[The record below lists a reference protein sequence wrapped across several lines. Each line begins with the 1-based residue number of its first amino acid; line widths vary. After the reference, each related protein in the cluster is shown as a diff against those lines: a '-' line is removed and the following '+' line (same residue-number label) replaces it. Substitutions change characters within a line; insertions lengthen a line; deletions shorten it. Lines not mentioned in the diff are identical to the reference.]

1 MAKAE
6 HDETDYGP
14 NGEPE
19 AGEQG
24 ASSPHGAPEASEQ
37 RSTDRPDV
45 LQLGKA
51 LKESL
56 SVVQASVLG
65 IFVIA
70 VLFALEA
77 TAGFI
82 IPIVVAHLLDR
93 LLSPLVRGMRKGGI
107 PAPIGAAIVL
117 LAFGAAIGGGIYYLS
132 GPAAEWMDSAPRNIR
147 IAESRLRGSTES
159 LEKMRQAAQE
169 VGQATSVEAD
179 SSQQTVEVDQQSMG
193 EMVMDQ
199 TQVFVS
205 GLLITVFLLYFLLAS
220 GDLFLRKVV
229 QVLPQ
234 FRHRRNAVRIIRRM
248 EDDLTHYLSTVVL
261 INTGLALAIAGGMY
275 LVGMPNPLLWGTLGG
290 LLNFV
295 PYIGP
300 LINIVIVTIVAL
312 ASFESVASAL
322 LAPAVYLIINGIEG
336 SVVTPALMG
345 MRLKLN
351 PIVIFIGLTFWT
363 WLWGVAGALL
373 AVPLLATLKIT
384 CDSITLL
391 RPIGVLMGR

>member
-1 MAKAE
+1 
-6 HDETDYGP
+6 
-14 NGEPE
+14 
-19 AGEQG
+19 
-24 ASSPHGAPEASEQ
+24 
-37 RSTDRPDV
+37 
-45 LQLGKA
+45 

-56 SVVQASVLG
+56 SVVRGSVLG
-65 IFVIA
+65 IFIIA
-70 VLFALEA
+70 LLFALEA

-107 PAPIGAAIVL
+107 PAPVGAAIVL
-117 LAFGAAIGGGIYYLS
+117 LAFGGVVGGGAYYLS
-132 GPAAEWMDSAPRNIR
+132 GPAAEWVESAPRHIR
-147 IAESRLRGSTES
+147 VAESRLRGSTEP
-159 LEKMRQAAQE
+159 LEEMKQAAEE
-169 VGQATSVEAD
+169 VDEATSVED
-179 SSQQTVEVDQQSMG
+179 EGSQQTVQVEEQSTS
-193 EMVMDQ
+193 EMLLDQ

-205 GLLITVFLLYFLLAS
+205 GLLITIFLLYFLLAS

-248 EDDLTHYLSTVVL
+248 EEDLTHYLSTVVL
-261 INTGLALAIAGGMY
+261 INTGLAIAITGGMY
-275 LVGMPNPLLWGTLGG
+275 LVGMPNPLLWGALGG

-300 LINIVIVTIVAL
+300 LINIIIVTIVAL
-312 ASFESVASAL
+312 VSFESVASAL
-322 LAPAVYLIINGIEG
+322 LAPAVYLVINGIEG

-351 PIVIFIGLTFWT
+351 PIVIFLGLTFWT

-373 AVPLLATLKIT
+373 AVPLMATLKIM

-391 RPIGVLMGR
+391 RPVGVMMGR

>member
-1 MAKAE
+1 MSKVQHERTAAE
-6 HDETDYGP
+6 PDGNHETL
-14 NGEPE
+14 ES
-19 AGEQG
+19 AGG
-24 ASSPHGAPEASEQ
+24 
-37 RSTDRPDV
+37 RSDNRPDV
-45 LQLGKA
+45 AQLGNA

-56 SVVQASVLG
+56 SVVRGSVLG
-65 IFVIA
+65 IFIIA
-70 VLFALEA
+70 LLFALES

-107 PAPIGAAIVL
+107 PAPVGAAIVL
-117 LAFGAAIGGGIYYLS
+117 LAFGGVIGGGAYYLS
-132 GPAAEWMDSAPRNIR
+132 GPAAEWVESAPRHIR
-147 IAESRLRGSTES
+147 VAESRLRGSTEP
-159 LEKMRQAAQE
+159 LEEMKQAAEE
-169 VGQATSVEAD
+169 VDEATSVED
-179 SSQQTVEVDQQSMG
+179 ESSQQTVQVEEQSTS
-193 EMVMDQ
+193 EMLLDQ

-205 GLLITVFLLYFLLAS
+205 GLLITIFLLYFLLAS

-248 EDDLTHYLSTVVL
+248 EEDLTHYLSTVVL
-261 INTGLALAIAGGMY
+261 INTGLAIAIAGGMY
-275 LVGMPNPLLWGTLGG
+275 LVGMPNPLLWGALGG

-300 LINIVIVTIVAL
+300 LINIIVVTIVAL
-312 ASFESVASAL
+312 VSFESVASAL
-322 LAPAVYLIINGIEG
+322 LAPAVYLVINGIEG

-351 PIVIFIGLTFWT
+351 PIVIFLGLTFWT

-373 AVPLLATLKIT
+373 AVPLMATLKIM

-391 RPIGVLMGR
+391 RPVGVMMGR

>member
-1 MAKAE
+1 MTKVQHERTTAKADGDHE
-6 HDETDYGP
+6 
-14 NGEPE
+14 
-19 AGEQG
+19 
-24 ASSPHGAPEASEQ
+24 APESPGG
-37 RSTDRPDV
+37 RSDNRPDV
-45 LQLGKA
+45 AQLGNA

-56 SVVQASVLG
+56 SVVRGSVLG
-65 IFVIA
+65 IFIIA
-70 VLFALEA
+70 LLFALEA

-117 LAFGAAIGGGIYYLS
+117 LAFGGVIGGGAYYLS
-132 GPAAEWMDSAPRNIR
+132 GPAAEWVESAPRHIR
-147 IAESRLRGSTES
+147 VAESRLRGSTEP
-159 LEKMRQAAQE
+159 LEEMKQAAEE
-169 VGQATSVEAD
+169 VDEATSVED
-179 SSQQTVEVDQQSMG
+179 ESPQQTVQVEEQSTS
-193 EMVMDQ
+193 EMLLDQ

-205 GLLITVFLLYFLLAS
+205 GLLITIFLLYFLLAS

-248 EDDLTHYLSTVVL
+248 EEDLTHYISTVVL
-261 INTGLALAIAGGMY
+261 INTGLAAAIAGGMY
-275 LVGMPNPLLWGTLGG
+275 LVGMPNPLLWGALGG

-312 ASFESVASAL
+312 VSFESVASAL
-322 LAPAVYLIINGIEG
+322 LAPAVYLVINGIEG

-351 PIVIFIGLTFWT
+351 PIVIFLGLTFWT

-373 AVPLLATLKIT
+373 AVPLMATLKIM

-391 RPIGVLMGR
+391 RPVGVMMGR